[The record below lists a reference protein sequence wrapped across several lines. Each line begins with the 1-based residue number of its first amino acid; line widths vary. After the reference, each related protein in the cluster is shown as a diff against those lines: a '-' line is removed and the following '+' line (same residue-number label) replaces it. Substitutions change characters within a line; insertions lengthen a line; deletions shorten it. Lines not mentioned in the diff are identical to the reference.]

1 MFHADDVVARILA
14 VARRSRRQP
23 QSVITAGKLTV
34 NVEAKTVEAGGSR
47 RVHLTRKEY
56 QMLELLAL
64 RKGTTLSKEMFMD
77 HLYGATNQPEPKII
91 DVFICK
97 LRKKL
102 AAATSS
108 DDYIETV
115 WGHGYSLRDPPSG
128 EAA

>member
-1 MFHADDVVARILA
+1 MFHTDDVVERILA
-14 VARRSRRQP
+14 VARRSKMGHSQHVVT
-23 QSVITAGKLTV
+23 SGKLAI
-34 NVEAKTVEAGGSR
+34 NLAAKTVEAGGR

-56 QMLELLAL
+56 QMLEVLAL
-64 RKGTTLSKEMFMD
+64 RKGTTLSKEVLMS
-77 HLYGATNQPEPKII
+77 HLYSGVEPPAPKII

-108 DDYIETV
+108 DNHIETV
-115 WGHGYSLRDPPSG
+115 WGHGYALRDPASI

>member
-1 MFHADDVVARILA
+1 MFHADDMVERILA
-14 VARRSRRQP
+14 VARRSRVRSQH
-23 QSVITAGKLTV
+23 VVTTGKITINLGAG
-34 NVEAKTVEAGGSR
+34 TVEAGGR

-64 RKGTTLSKEMFMD
+64 RKGRALSKEMLMN
-77 HLYGATNQPEPKII
+77 HLYGGTDQPEPKII

-108 DDYIETV
+108 DSHIETV
-115 WGHGYSLRDPPSG
+115 WGHGYALRDP
-128 EAA
+128 